1 MTDDTQKRIAWIK
14 EARRTVLEGG
24 TVAMFEAQAMVEN
37 DIPWLLEQIDEAARK
52 AKIMDQLR
60 GDLAQQ
66 LEEAEQRLD
75 GYGAMCAEHEATI
88 ADRDAEIARLDLE
101 IKKAWAKTE
110 WLKTQTKCAWC
121 AGENSACTW
130 CNP

>member
-1 MTDDTQKRIAWIK
+1 MSDTQKRIAEIR
-14 EARRTVLEGG
+14 ELVSRYPQDGSGAFISGVL
-24 TVAMFEAQAMVEN
+24 FHF
-37 DIPWLLEQIDEAARK
+37 PWLLEQ
-52 AKIMDQLR
+52 
-60 GDLAQQ
+60 LA
-66 LEEAEQRLD
+66 E
-75 GYGAMCAEHEATI
+75 
-88 ADRDAEIARLDLE
+88 RDAEIERLDLE